1 MPKYNRN
8 NIDRK
13 TNKPQ
18 PSTTEGL
25 FPDPL
30 LNRAEQVRRDDDIIR
45 TPKRTVYDI
54 DYALKWYIDN
64 EIQPQIQDNNTTISV
79 PVIFANGE
87 KWDNVRRLG
96 YLRDEKGKL
105 QSPMIMIKRNS
116 VQEQDNRKGLD
127 VNRNPDL
134 NHMTY
139 RKKYNARNRYEDTLF
154 PMPITQPAGSQEV
167 YILDIPKYVTIEYEL
182 LIWCDFT
189 TQMNDLIE
197 QIMPYN
203 RNGWGNDHNKYHVS
217 MGAISFETINTVG
230 EDRLVR
236 ATIPLTV
243 LGTLLSGQEA
253 RVETLRKRYSI
264 KKVVFDVTVDV
275 GDLNIFSTTTIP
287 QAILQYQST
296 LLSGGTVL
304 VNGGGSSTTLDQSAF
319 AYLIALTEKQATY
332 QSSTSVTVTAFAKTN
347 PITFTVATKNEFD
360 VFINGQY
367 VDKAVYT
374 WTPSDVATQNIIF
387 NTAMLGY
394 NIESTDIIIIKGRW
408 A

>member
-1 MPKYNRN
+1 MPKFNRN

-18 PSTTEGL
+18 PKKTEGL
-25 FPDPL
+25 LPDPL
-30 LNRAEQVRRDDDIIR
+30 LNRANQVRRDDDVIR

-54 DYALKWYIDN
+54 DFAIKWYIDN
-64 EIQPQIQDNNTTISV
+64 EIQPQITDKEEIINV

-116 VQEQDNRKGLD
+116 VQERDNKKGLD
-127 VNRNPDL
+127 VNRNLDGNQL
-134 NHMTY
+134 IY
-139 RKKYNARNRYEDTLF
+139 RKQYNQRNRYEDRLF
-154 PMPITQPAGSQEV
+154 PIPKYEPAGSQEV
-167 YILDIPKYVTIEYEL
+167 YVIDIPRYVTVEYEL

-189 TQMNDLIE
+189 SQMNDLVD
-197 QIMPYN
+197 QIFPYN
-203 RNGWGNDHNKYHVS
+203 RNGWGNDQNKYHVS
-217 MGAISFETINTVG
+217 MGSISFETVNTVG

-253 RVETLRKRYSI
+253 RIETIRKMYSI
-264 KKVVFDVTVDV
+264 KKVSFDVVVDV
-275 GDLNIFSTTTIP
+275 GDLNIFNTTHIP
-287 QAILQYQST
+287 QVILQNQQQVY
-296 LLSGGTVL
+296 SGGSL
-304 VNGGGSSTTLDQSAF
+304 VVSGGGSNVSITA
-319 AYLIALTEKQATY
+319 AAMIYLTSISEKQATY
-332 QSSTSVTVTAFAKTN
+332 VSATTVTVSSYAAIN
-347 PITFTVATKNEFD
+347 PITYTVATVNEFD
-360 VFINGQY
+360 IYINGQY

-374 WTPSDVATQNIIF
+374 WTPTDASTQTITF
-387 NTAMLGY
+387 NTTMLGY
-394 NIESTDIIIIKGRW
+394 GIDPTDVIIIKGRW